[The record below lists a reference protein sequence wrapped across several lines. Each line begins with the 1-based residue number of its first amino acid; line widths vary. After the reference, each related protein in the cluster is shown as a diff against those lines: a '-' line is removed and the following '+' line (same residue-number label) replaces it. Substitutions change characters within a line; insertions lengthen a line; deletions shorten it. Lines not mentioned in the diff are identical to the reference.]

1 VVAAVCTI
9 VAAALLM
16 IGPLLTWAE
25 VSADPVIFAGALNE
39 DVKVVMPAIED
50 SSSDFTW
57 LEADQGGGAAVFAGL
72 VVLVLGVV
80 VAVRATRAGGI
91 ATAMIGAGCI
101 WLAVANVPAARDI
114 IAEAVDGVVG
124 WAYAAH
130 VDPARLTPA
139 FAVGRGPSITAVV
152 VGGGL
157 AILGGILTLVAV
169 EREEAAGP
177 WVPWTHLKDDD
188 TASSAGRG

>member
-1 VVAAVCTI
+1 VAAVCTI
-9 VAAALLM
+9 VAAGLLM

-25 VSADPVIFAGALNE
+25 VSADPVAFAGALDE

-57 LEADQGGGAAVFAGL
+57 LEADRGGGAAVFAGL
-72 VVLVLGVV
+72 ALLVLGVV
-80 VAVRATRAGGI
+80 VAVRATRVGGI
-91 ATAMIGAGCI
+91 VTATVGAGCV
-101 WLAVANVPAARDI
+101 WLAVTNLPQARDI

-139 FAVGRGPSITAVV
+139 FTVARGPSISAVV
-152 VGGGL
+152 AGGAL
-157 AILGGILTLVAV
+157 AIVGGILTVVAV
-169 EREEAAGP
+169 EREEATGL
-177 WVPWTHLKDDD
+177 WVPWTHLTDDD
-188 TASSAGRG
+188 TAGSVG

>member
-9 VAAALLM
+9 VAAVLLM

-25 VSADPVIFAGALNE
+25 VGADPVIFAGALRE
-39 DVKVVMPAIED
+39 DVSVVMPAIED

-57 LEADQGGGAAVFAGL
+57 LEADRGGGAAVFAGFA
-72 VVLVLGVV
+72 VLVLGVV
-80 VAVRATRAGGI
+80 VAVRATRVGGI
-91 ATAMIGAGCI
+91 ATVVLGAVCV
-101 WLAVANVPAARDI
+101 WLAATNVPEARDI

-130 VDPARLTPA
+130 VDPAKLTPA
-139 FAVGRGPSITAVV
+139 FTVARGPSITAVV
-152 VGGGL
+152 VGGAL
-157 AILGGILTLVAV
+157 AILGGIVTVVAV
-169 EREEAAGP
+169 EGEEATGP

-188 TASSAGRG
+188 TAVP